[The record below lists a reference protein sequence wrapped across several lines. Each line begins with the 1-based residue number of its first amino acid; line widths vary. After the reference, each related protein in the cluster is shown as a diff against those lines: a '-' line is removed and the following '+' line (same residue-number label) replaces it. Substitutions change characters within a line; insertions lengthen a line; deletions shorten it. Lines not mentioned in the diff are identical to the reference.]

1 MKRSI
6 TIAVAIAVISILL
19 LNTTSTSLV
28 EITGNESSLGEYSA
42 IELECFFPEPE
53 IMEVGEWN
61 SISMQDLDNI
71 GEPGAPLLPIKIIN
85 VLVPMGDS
93 VKKIVV
99 DGKEIALDG
108 IYNVECAQTPIPLC
122 VNQVEE
128 TKPNSTIYESREK
141 FPGELFT
148 IVSTQILAGYKIL
161 ILQLHPVQY
170 IPAFGTISYFSNMR
184 VKITTAP
191 SLEEIETLRYL
202 LKDEERVMQRVDNPW
217 TLSTYHT
224 SSRRAV
230 KDESSSLVDP
240 AQSYDYVLITNNE
253 LYNTFQ
259 DLIDWKNSKGVN
271 ATMVKLED
279 IYDDPSYDGVDEAD
293 EVRNFIKDAYMNWN
307 IDYILLGGDDEIVPY
322 RGVYVR
328 SGSYTDYNCPCDMYF
343 GALDGTW
350 DNDGDS
356 IYGEAGEEDLYAE
369 VFIGRATVDTPMEV
383 ENWTYKT
390 ITYEESLNGQLHEA
404 LWVGEQLDFIT
415 YGGDSKNKIL
425 PLLPENYS
433 ATTLYDRDKT
443 FGRNAVKGQLNQGKH
458 LVNHLGHAS
467 EHMVMGLDRNDV
479 NDLHNTDYYFA
490 YSQGCYA
497 GAFDQGTSGNSEAI
511 AEHFIFTEHGA
522 FAVVMN
528 SRYGW
533 YSMGSTN
540 GPSQYFDYEFFDA
553 LFTENI
559 RSLGRAN
566 QDSKEDNAGR
576 VGSTGMMRWCYFQ
589 LNLLGD
595 PETQIIGDLRP
606 PVNHPKNLEIKLSG
620 ENYKDIKITWTD
632 SADPSVTGYD
642 VYRATTLDGE
652 YMLQAADISPG
663 TQTWNDYDAGDG
675 NYNTYFYYVNATN
688 SAGSSQ
694 SDEKVGKF
702 VRELSIGR
710 ELISIPLIQFDSKLT
725 TVLQTIAGNYDH
737 VQWYDTTDTT
747 DHWKTYST
755 SKPSGFNDLSNVEH
769 KTALW
774 ITMVSKDNLTVVGKV
789 PSSTSIQLY
798 EGWNFVG
805 YASFINRTVEDA
817 LSTIWNH
824 VEQVEGFD
832 EIDSPYFLNTLANID
847 IMTAG
852 NGYWIKVTEDCTW
865 TVEN

>member
-19 LNTTSTSLV
+19 LNTASTSLV
-28 EITGNESSLGEYSA
+28 EIAGNESSSSEYSA
-42 IELECFFPEPE
+42 VELEYFFPEPE

-61 SISMQDLDNI
+61 SISLQDLDNI

-85 VLVPMGDS
+85 VLVPMGE
-93 VKKIVV
+93 VLEEIAV
-99 DGKEIALDG
+99 DGEEITLDG
-108 IYNVECAQTPIPLC
+108 TFNVECAQTPTPLC
-122 VNQVEE
+122 VKQVEE

-148 IVSTQILAGYKIL
+148 VVSTQILVGYKIL
-161 ILQLHPVQY
+161 ILQLHLVQY
-170 IPAFGTISYFSNMR
+170 IPVFGTISYFSHMR

-191 SLEEIETLRYL
+191 SLEKVETFRYL
-202 LKDEERVMQRVDNPW
+202 QKDEERVKQRVDNHW
-217 TLSTYHT
+217 TLSTYYKT
-224 SSRRAV
+224 LRRAV
-230 KDESSSLVDP
+230 KDEHSSLVDP
-240 AQSYDYVLITNNE
+240 LQSYDYVLITNNE

-259 DLIDWKNSKGVN
+259 ELIDWKNSKGVK
-271 ATMVKLED
+271 ATMVKVED
-279 IYDDPSYDGVDEAD
+279 IYDDPSYDGVDGAD

-307 IDYILLGGDDEIVPY
+307 IDYILLGGDDECVPY

-328 SGSYTDYNCPCDMYF
+328 SGSYTDHNCPCDMYF
-343 GALDGTW
+343 GALDGNW

-369 VFIGRATVDTPMEV
+369 VFVGRATVDTPMEV

-390 ITYEESLNGQLHEA
+390 ITYEESSNGQLHEA
-404 LWVGEQLDFIT
+404 LWVGEKLDFIT
-415 YGGDSKNKIL
+415 YGGDSKDKIL

-559 RSLGRAN
+559 RSLGMAN
-566 QDSKEDNAGR
+566 QDSKEDNAGQ
-576 VGSTGMMRWCYFQ
+576 VGSTGTMRWCYFE

-606 PVNHPKNLEIKLSG
+606 PAAPPTDLQAELSG
-620 ENYKDIKITWTD
+620 ASFRDITVTWID
-632 SADPSVTGYD
+632 S
-642 VYRATTLDGE
+642 E
-652 YMLQAADISPG
+652 YTLQAADIAPD
-663 TQTWNDYDAGDG
+663 TQTWIDYDAGDG
-675 NYNTYFYYVNATN
+675 NQNNYFYYITATN

-710 ELISIPLIQFDSKLT
+710 ELISIPLIQSDSKLT
-725 TVLQTIAGNYDH
+725 TVLQTIAGNYDYL
-737 VQWYDTTDTT
+737 QWYDTTDTT

-755 SKPSGFNDLSNVEH
+755 SKPSGFNDISNVDH

-824 VEQVEGFD
+824 VEQVEGVD
-832 EIDSPYFLNTLANID
+832 EIDSPYFLNILANTD

-852 NGYWIKVTEDCTW
+852 NGYWICVSENCTW
-865 TVEN
+865 TIEN